1 MDKNVSTDFDI
12 GYDHSWEEHDISFLN
27 LMGDGFHVGVVEYKP
42 DFPPMDQKTQILL
55 GFIVPACV

>member
-42 DFPPMDQKTQILL
+42 DFPQWTRKLK
-55 GFIVPACV
+55 FC